1 MINELKGLIIS
12 SVLKDKSLVD
22 IELYKVNKTKTE
34 LQDFELDEV
43 PDLEDTIR
51 EVFAREP
58 KCVYPDQI
66 PWHITL
72 ISFC

>member
-12 SVLKDKSLVD
+12 SVLKDKSLVG

-34 LQDFELDEV
+34 LQDFEHDEI

-51 EVFAREP
+51 EVFARE
-58 KCVYPDQI
+58 YI
-66 PWHITL
+66 L
-72 ISFC
+72 IRFLGK

>member
-34 LQDFELDEV
+34 LQDFEHDEI

-51 EVFAREP
+51 EVFARE
-58 KCVYPDQI
+58 YI
-66 PWHITL
+66 L
-72 ISFC
+72 IRFLGK